1 MSAIRL
7 PSLLKTSTFSNK
19 DCENTFYMSAIY
31 SIANANIIFISLTNN
46 THKGHCLEI
55 YNFNIVLK
63 TILYQ
68 FKILLGLDTTITM
81 YQVITKSYVA
91 TLNLLSNLNM
101 LLV

>member
-31 SIANANIIFISLTNN
+31 SIADTNIFFFSLTNN
-46 THKGHCLEI
+46 NHKGHCLEI
-55 YNFNIVLK
+55 YDYQIVLH

-68 FKILLGLDTTITM
+68 IKIYWD
-81 YQVITKSYVA
+81 
-91 TLNLLSNLNM
+91 
-101 LLV
+101 